1 VAKVQAVVELAASDV
16 IKAEMRELA
25 QGLPISGSLR
35 AINSAVVKARAAG
48 ELQGLTVR
56 EGDVVKAGQI
66 VARIDST
73 EYGARV
79 KQAQEQADSAKAQI
93 DIAQRQWDNNKA
105 LMDQGFISK
114 TALDTSLNN
123 FNAAQANHKA
133 ALAAVEMARKTL
145 DDTVL
150 RAPISGVVAQRLAQP
165 GERVALDGR
174 VIEIVDL
181 SRLELEATLSAADS
195 MNVRVGQEAL
205 LQIEGSTPARG
216 RQGRAHHPS
225 AQAGSR
231 GVACISHDR
240 RSRRVCGK
248 ACSRKARWHEAHH
261 GAGRAALR
269 HPLPTSLSPMCRSS
283 RNKPGG
289 AQGLWSLG
297 VRGEAGKEVIG
308 RVKRPR
314 RRRDGDQ
321 GNTGRCA
328 RERAVRFTQPAAIA
342 SAQHAPRRLG
352 QDGPTDRHVVH
363 PRQPEE
369 PGPGDHGHAR
379 HRGAGP
385 VLPPAPEG
393 RPVSQ
398 HRLSRGGGDG
408 GVSRRLP

>member
-1 VAKVQAVVELAASDV
+1 MTKRHYKWLALSLVLVLIAFSVVRALSARKAQQEALAQAGVAKVQALVELAASDV

-35 AINSAVVKARAAG
+35 AINSALVKARAAG

-56 EGDVVKAGQI
+56 EGDAVKAGQI
-66 VARIDST
+66 VARIDAT

-123 FNAAQANHKA
+123 LNAAQANHKA

-145 DDTVL
+145 DDTVM

-195 MNVRVGQEAL
+195 MNVRMGQEAL
-205 LQIEGSTPARG
+205 LQIEGSPKPVLAKVVRIN
-216 RQGRAHHPS
+216 PS

-231 GVACISHDR
+231 SVLAYLAI
-240 RSRRVCGK
+240 
-248 ACSRKARWHEAHH
+248 AEA
-261 GAGRAALR
+261 AGLR
-269 HPLPTSLSPMCRSS
+269 QGLF
-283 RNKPGG
+283 
-289 AQGLWSLG
+289 AQGTLG
-297 VRGEAGKEVIG
+297 VGQASGLAVPLSAVRTDKPAPYVQVVENNQVAHKSVEPGARGDSGKEAMVAVKGLNPGAVVIKG
-308 RVKRPR
+308 NVGGLREGTPVK
-314 RRRDGDQ
+314 
-321 GNTGRCA
+321 
-328 RERAVRFTQPAAIA
+328 FTK
-342 SAQHAPRRLG
+342 
-352 QDGPTDRHVVH
+352 
-363 PRQPEE
+363 
-369 PGPGDHGHAR
+369 
-379 HRGAGP
+379 
-385 VLPPAPEG
+385 PPSP
-393 RPVSQ
+393 
-398 HRLSRGGGDG
+398 
-408 GVSRRLP
+408 